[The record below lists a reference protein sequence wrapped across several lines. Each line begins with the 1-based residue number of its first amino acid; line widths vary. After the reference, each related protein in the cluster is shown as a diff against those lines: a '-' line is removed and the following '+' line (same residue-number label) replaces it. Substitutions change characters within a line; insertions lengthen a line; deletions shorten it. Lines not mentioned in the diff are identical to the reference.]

1 MYLASPEHLALAR
14 KEMLLR
20 TQRSNSDELYG
31 SLISPAMGSR
41 VLRDSRTH
49 SSSDKLASTAFI
61 PYRATVA
68 RSLTLHMPFVDGASK
83 TETCHVP
90 KRSLWIERNLSNG
103 GIPIRTTQHFCRDV
117 RNVPS
122 PSNLPYQIE
131 GVVQPR
137 AVSLCP
143 TIMHGLSRPNRTS
156 TSGTSI
162 AFSSSL
168 WRSERYRKDV
178 SVP

>member
-1 MYLASPEHLALAR
+1 MYSVFPEHLGLAG
-14 KEMLLR
+14 KDILLHI
-20 TQRSNSDELYG
+20 QRSNTGELSG
-31 SLISPAMGSR
+31 SQISPATVSQDSK
-41 VLRDSRTH
+41 DSRTH
-49 SSSDKLASTAFI
+49 SSSDKQASTASI

-68 RSLTLHMPFVDGASK
+68 RYLTSHTPFVDGASR
-83 TETCHVP
+83 TETWHALR
-90 KRSLWIERNLSNG
+90 RSSWIERSLSNE
-103 GIPIRTTQHFCRDV
+103 GIPIRPTHHFCRYAPS
-117 RNVPS
+117 VPS
-122 PSNLPYQIE
+122 PYNLPYQIE

-137 AVSLCP
+137 AVSP
-143 TIMHGLSRPNRTS
+143 FPMIMHDLFRPNRTS

>member
-1 MYLASPEHLALAR
+1 MCSAFPEHLVLAER
-14 KEMLLR
+14 DILLR
-20 TQRSNSDELYG
+20 IRRSNTDELYG
-31 SLISPAMGSR
+31 SQISPAMGNR
-41 VLRDSRTH
+41 DLRDSRTH
-49 SSSDKLASTAFI
+49 SSSDKRASTASTPF
-61 PYRATVA
+61 RATVA
-68 RSLTLHMPFVDGASK
+68 RYLTLHMPFVDGASR
-83 TETCHVP
+83 TETWHVP
-90 KRSLWIERNLSNG
+90 KRSSWIERNLSNE
-103 GIPIRTTQHFCRDV
+103 GIPIRPTQHFCRYV

-137 AVSLCP
+137 VVSPFP

>member
-1 MYLASPEHLALAR
+1 MYSVFPGRLALAE
-14 KEMLLR
+14 KDMLLR
-20 TQRSNSDELYG
+20 IRRSNTGELYG
-31 SLISPAMGSR
+31 SQISPATVSR
-41 VLRDSRTH
+41 VSRDLRTR
-49 SSSDKLASTAFI
+49 SSSDRPESTASI
-61 PYRATVA
+61 PYRPTVA
-68 RSLTLHMPFVDGASK
+68 RYLISHTPFVDGASR
-83 TETCHVP
+83 TGTWHAL
-90 KRSLWIERNLSNG
+90 KRSSWIERNLSNED
-103 GIPIRTTQHFCRDV
+103 IPIRLTQHFFRYV
-117 RNVPS
+117 PNVPS

-137 AVSLCP
+137 AVSLCLM
-143 TIMHGLSRPNRTS
+143 IMHGLSRPNRTS